1 MVAVAVRGGG
11 SGCGGVGEGVGGDA
25 RAPETRA
32 RCFPSTRALRQCAAG
47 AVPTP
52 TRAQVFGTNPWL
64 WLLPVWGGGPAGDGV
79 HWPSKAAAAAD
90 DAVDDDSF
98 VVALEE
104 EEAVAEGRR
113 LVWPDEDAAAYLS
126 EDELERE

>member
-1 MVAVAVRGGG
+1 M
-11 SGCGGVGEGVGGDA
+11 
-25 RAPETRA
+25 
-32 RCFPSTRALRQCAAG
+32 
-47 AVPTP
+47 
-52 TRAQVFGTNPWL
+52 